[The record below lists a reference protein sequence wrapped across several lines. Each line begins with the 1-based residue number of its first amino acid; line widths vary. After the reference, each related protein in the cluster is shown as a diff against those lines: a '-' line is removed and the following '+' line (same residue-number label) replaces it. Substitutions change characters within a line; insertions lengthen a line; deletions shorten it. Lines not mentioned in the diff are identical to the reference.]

1 MEFYHIGVTS
11 HACKSLKQVSAAW
24 YSREAN
30 ASASTGFSRITFPPH
45 TSCLFHSEK
54 DFVWVLLAGTSAVLF
69 FSDNLETNSTSLH
82 LHVFQHEII
91 LLSTSE
97 WYFIKSHKKGFF
109 FLEITLQR
117 ELPQSA
123 MCALS
128 LSLCSCSI
136 KAVWKLQ
143 LCVHCHSV
151 LEVRSKVMICKVD
164 PPVILSLEV
173 QFCRFCCQPVF
184 RVQRVL
190 HDLKAAAGN
199 SQFKP

>member
-97 WYFIKSHKKGFF
+97 WYFIKRDFSSLKSHSSGSCPNQQCV
-109 FLEITLQR
+109 L
-117 ELPQSA
+117 SH
-123 MCALS
+123 S
-128 LSLCSCSI
+128 LSVVVPLKQCESYN
-136 KAVWKLQ
+136 
-143 LCVHCHSV
+143 CVST
-151 LEVRSKVMICKVD
+151 
-164 PPVILSLEV
+164 VILY
-173 QFCRFCCQPVF
+173 
-184 RVQRVL
+184 
-190 HDLKAAAGN
+190 
-199 SQFKP
+199 